1 MQSIYVSRK
10 EDTVV
15 LTLKGRVDATTSGQI
30 HERIMDEIE
39 KGCQKMI
46 IDFAEVNYIS
56 SSGLRIIIFT
66 SKALA
71 KKSGTLTLCALNNN
85 IQKIFEISGLYKL
98 FHITEDIPSALG
110 LDANKESAKGA

>member
-10 EDTVV
+10 NNTVI

-46 IDFAEVNYIS
+46 IDFASVSYIS

-66 SKALA
+66 SKTLS
-71 KKSGTLTLCALNNN
+71 KKSGSLTLCALNDNV
-85 IQKIFEISGLYKL
+85 QKIFEISGLSRL
-98 FHITEDIPSALG
+98 FHITEDIPSALD
-110 LDANKESAKGA
+110 LSANKENAKGA